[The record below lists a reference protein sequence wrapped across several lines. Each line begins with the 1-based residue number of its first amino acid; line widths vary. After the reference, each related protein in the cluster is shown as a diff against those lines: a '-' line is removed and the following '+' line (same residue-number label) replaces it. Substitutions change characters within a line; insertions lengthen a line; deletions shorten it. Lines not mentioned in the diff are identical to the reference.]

1 MKLQIELNSVGE
13 NQNTASVL
21 MVLTMRNQA
30 RNVFFFSR
38 NKVFQA
44 NNTSAYRSC

>member
-1 MKLQIELNSVGE
+1 MTLQNGLNSVGE
-13 NQNTASVL
+13 NQNTASLL

-30 RNVFFFSR
+30 KNVFFFSR

-44 NNTSAYRSC
+44 NNTFAYRSC